1 MTARIRLLP
10 SQREYEAAPQETL
23 LEAALRAGLSPGYRC
38 GNGSCGECKARVR
51 SGRIGLQRPHDYA
64 ISAADRQAGVVLM
77 CCASP
82 ETDLEL
88 ETDIALSVDDI
99 PEQTIVTRV
108 AKLEA
113 LGPGVRAL
121 HLRTPRSQALRFLAG
136 QHVRLEIAGVPPRH
150 KSLASCP
157 CNATHLE
164 FHIRRAEGD
173 AFAEHVFN
181 RLKTGDAVQVTGPAG
196 RFVFHERV
204 ERPAI
209 LLAYE
214 TGFAAIKSLIEQSL
228 AVEYAWPLHLYRVA
242 RTRDGHYADNY
253 CRALADA
260 HERFRY
266 STLVG
271 DERDSVALGLLSGA
285 RQIVHDYPDLGGC
298 EVYASGPD
306 SNMPAAAELLAAH
319 GLPAAQLHV
328 DDLKRLPA

>member
-10 SQREYEAAPQETL
+10 SQREFEAAPQETL

-51 SGRIGLQRPHDYA
+51 SGRIGLQRPHDYR
-64 ISAADRQAGVVLM
+64 ISAAEKQDGIVLL
-77 CCASP
+77 CCACAGS
-82 ETDLEL
+82 DLEI
-88 ETDIALSVDDI
+88 ETDIACGAEDI
-99 PEQTIVTRV
+99 PAQTIVTRV

-113 LGPGVRAL
+113 LGPEVLAL

-136 QHVRLEIAGVPPRH
+136 QHVRLDVAGVPSRH

-173 AFAEHVFN
+173 AFADHVFN
-181 RLKTGDAVQVTGPAG
+181 RLKTGDAVQLTGPVG
-196 RFVFHERV
+196 HFVFHERA
-204 ERPAI
+204 ERPVI

-214 TGFAAIKSLIEQSL
+214 TGFAAIKSLIEQSM
-228 AVEYAWPLHLYRVA
+228 AVEYAWPLHLYWVT

-260 HERFRY
+260 HDSFRY
-266 STLVG
+266 TRLVC
-271 DERDSVALGLLSGA
+271 DAADAAAPGLLAGA
-285 RQIVHDYPDLGGC
+285 RQIVHDHPDLTGC
-298 EVYASGPD
+298 ELYASGPD
-306 SNMPAAAELLAAH
+306 SNMQVAATLLADH

-328 DDLKRLPA
+328 DDLKRLQE